1 MIGNGDKMKR
11 IGGKSFWIIL
21 IISIVCLILLIFGT
35 IFLTRTSAQKFY
47 SAGYIISSNA
57 SKTDKYYFNDN
68 TVYKENVFEEYIFK
82 DVNNKEV
89 STSKDNFIHYLDNSL
104 SFMKKGVILDLDNL
118 NTSLVPYYN
127 ITDKSLIKYNNG
139 SYYIENSDKTL
150 IFNNFLGRITE
161 NKYIVVGNAIEIK
174 LAGNDNSVKGDYFE
188 ILFIEDGIVK
198 IENQEGSYQT
208 VSSGTVIYIGED
220 IKIDLGEK
228 TVLYEDE
235 TRLTLN
241 EMTIDGNENI
251 DIKPSDGK
259 ADSDSTDD
267 NGNDNSEGNNSGNG
281 DDNQGENNGTGNGNQ
296 NSEGEHNSV
305 IKKEVSVDLITAK
318 VGINDISASFQ
329 VIDTDNFIKGN
340 LILTLTNT
348 TTGEIVYT
356 KLLAKVS
363 ELQDVSISSLS
374 PDCNYVMTVYED
386 SSGNM
391 NEYFK
396 KNFRTESLDLK
407 LIREIVTKESL
418 SYSLD
423 FGTNS
428 EIKSANVSLFDETNT
443 QVGQTYT
450 INNSGDNFVV
460 FDGLTKNT
468 TYRVVV
474 DSVIFNNTNYA
485 NIYTINTSD
494 TTLKEKPV
502 LGTISVET
510 DNENQIFKLS
520 ARDFEDIDNSITK
533 YTYEIYKAEDLT
545 LESINRAEPIYTFS
559 KDKLEDVTLKIG
571 ENNLV
576 GKQNYRYKIIVEYY
590 DNYKYNEIE
599 TGYSDNFIVL
609 GKPSIEFIQE
619 IVDFNQIVGIV
630 KLKDDSCTVPIPGRE
645 CFDETNTFTI
655 RYSDGITSSKRID
668 NVNFDKE
675 TLEYRLSLNG
685 LTENTTYTFEV
696 YGTIDLHDGTGKKE
710 DVYIGS
716 FVVKT
721 SGIEALKMQNWKQN
735 ASTFDIPVAVS
746 TEMVSTSPE
755 SDYGEKLASIKF
767 NLYRGD
773 VKNGIQSEPIATFED
788 NEDIKTKYYNKEF
801 QITSKLFG
809 IENLNSLR
817 ELSGGK
823 LSRYYTIEIT
833 DAFDAD
839 KTNEFTIIDNMFVF
853 ETPSIL
859 LLEDEVEM
867 PTIIVEEI
875 TNEQL
880 KSNEYNKKYSS
891 SLGDNIIV
899 GYQVTASFDKNKI
912 ESYFQGSNP
921 ITKLNFYAYDN
932 KGSEVKKIIIDLTQ
946 DKDIYEAY
954 FFLDNGTDFNTIDT
968 DMRRGNTYTF
978 AYDMSIDS
986 NNDGTDDTVFPST
999 KPTSEPF
1006 TSLKQDPTFNMYI
1019 DSSSPTS
1026 ITYKYKI
1033 TDIDNA
1039 LYKEAD
1045 AQNYHFY
1052 YKINDLDDEYQ
1063 SVIMKEDDFSTFTV
1077 SNLVN
1082 SSTYT
1087 LSYYRANSK
1096 RQGSISK
1103 ITMGKYFF
1111 DGYYDLT
1118 DYNLGYRLEYGN
1130 FDNRLKI
1137 VIDDNEFI
1145 DRISAYLVRLENADN
1160 KYEQVVTD
1168 LQSCDE
1174 NKCIIIDYADIE
1186 SFKGKDIT
1194 VTLQAFYDTGFIG
1207 FSQPT
1212 KLGVY
1217 LKDLGLV
1224 EAENMSKVGY
1234 VYQMTNTEIP
1244 GQYVYIESSSY
1255 LKSNT
1260 PKGILGFNLRTN
1272 TNPWYLTT
1280 TNLVDIKNNKF
1291 VPYGTIIKENDK
1303 VKVTQNGI
1311 IELSDS
1317 VSKATFNPKVLDIA
1331 EIQTSNNQFK
1341 FTSITP
1347 KVSTTSISLIN
1358 GAIVDIELSV
1368 SEETLATDFVQN
1380 DGKYK
1385 FYIDIYSDA
1394 ECSDEN
1400 FVKTVETD
1408 YENLK
1413 NVTFE
1418 GLNPDTE
1425 YYYKISADMN
1435 KNGSSVKT
1443 PLFDYNRSGYVE
1455 YKSKFKTLGKDEIFS
1470 RIDYNYN
1477 SEIFEELYSKR
1488 TLNILASLKTNTN
1501 MNIRFELY
1509 DINGDL
1515 EYEKTIANADIY
1527 QSSGR
1532 YVAKYVEDIT
1542 GDTFVFG
1549 ENYHTL
1555 KIYAV
1560 TTDLNLELE
1569 LYNAL
1574 LKNVMGGDI
1583 GELINPTFTVTPNA
1597 IIEESSTGDYTYG
1610 ITYNI
1615 VVQDEDRVIE
1625 DGIYE
1630 IELQD
1635 AAYNNACP
1643 GREEQC
1649 RRTIDIKK
1657 SGFVI
1662 TETFTNLEPDTNYV
1676 IYISAKTYRN
1686 NASLEEK
1693 EGIVYVRKSQY
1704 TKNKLNFSLGAVTP
1718 TATSKKELVITFTG
1732 ASNLEKTLKKLDYNI
1747 TVQGGER
1754 VASGSL
1760 QIGQDTNF
1768 KLDKD
1773 GYPTLTIT
1781 MPEGKE
1787 LGLNNYIL
1795 ITYWI
1800 EDEDGELV
1808 ELEIN
1813 GKTNHQYTVKNN
1825 TD

>member
-1 MIGNGDKMKR
+1 MIGNGDKMKKLA
-11 IGGKSFWIIL
+11 GKNFWIIL
-21 IISIVCLILLIFGT
+21 VISIICLILLVIGT
-35 IFLTRTSAQKFY
+35 IFLTRTSAKEFY

-57 SKTDKYYFNDN
+57 TKTDKYYFNDN
-68 TVYKENVFEEYIFK
+68 TVYKENVFEEYVFK
-82 DVNNKEV
+82 DVNDNEV

-104 SFMKKGVILDLDNL
+104 SFMKNGVILDLDNF

-127 ITDKSLIKYNNG
+127 ITDKSIIKYNNG
-139 SYYIENSDKTL
+139 SYHIENSDKTL
-150 IFNNFLGRITE
+150 IFNNFLGRITD
-161 NKYIVVGNAIEIK
+161 NKYIVVGNDVEIR
-174 LAGNDNSVKGDYFE
+174 LSGNDNPVKGSYFE

-208 VSSGTVIYIGED
+208 VSSGTTIYVGED

-228 TVLYEDE
+228 TVLYNDE
-235 TRLTLN
+235 PRLTLD

-251 DIKPSDGK
+251 DIKPSDDK
-259 ADSDSTDD
+259 V
-267 NGNDNSEGNNSGNG
+267 NIGNDGNEQQSGEGQEGTGNQEG
-281 DDNQGENNGTGNGNQ
+281 IGNQGENNQQTGE
-296 NSEGEHNSV
+296 EGENSSV

-318 VGINDISASFQ
+318 VGINDLSASFQ

-340 LILTLTNT
+340 LILTLTNV
-348 TTGEIVYT
+348 TTGEVVYT
-356 KLLAKVS
+356 KSLAKVS
-363 ELQDVSISSLS
+363 ELQDVNISSLS
-374 PDCNYVMTVYED
+374 PDCNYVMTVYEEN
-386 SSGNM
+386 SETR

-407 LIREIVTKESL
+407 LIREIVTQDSL

-423 FGTNS
+423 FGANS
-428 EIKSANVSLFDETNT
+428 EVKSANVSLFDEENN
-443 QVGQTYT
+443 QIGETYT
-450 INNSGDNFVV
+450 INNGQDNLVV

-468 TYRVVV
+468 TYKVVV

-494 TTLKEKPV
+494 ITLKEKPI

-510 DNENQIFKLS
+510 DNEAQIFKLS
-520 ARDFEDIDNSITK
+520 AKDFEDVDSSITK
-533 YTYEIYKAEDLT
+533 YTYEVYKAEDIT
-545 LESINRAEPIYTFS
+545 LDGINNASPVYTFS

-576 GKQNYRYKIIVEYY
+576 GKQNYRYKIVVEYY
-590 DNYKYNEIE
+590 DNYKYSEIE

-609 GKPSIEFIQE
+609 GKPSVEFIPE
-619 IVDFNQIVGIV
+619 TVDFNQIVGIV
-630 KLKDDSCTVPIPGRE
+630 KLKDDSCTVPIAGRS
-645 CFDETNTFTI
+645 CFDEDNTFTI
-655 RYSDGITSSKRID
+655 RYSDGATSNRIN
-668 NVNFDKE
+668 NVKFDSE
-675 TLEYRLSLNG
+675 TLEYHLSLGG

-696 YGTIDLHDGTGKKE
+696 YGALDLHDGSGRKE

-721 SGIEALKMQNWKQN
+721 VGIEALKMQNWKQN
-735 ASTFDIPVAVS
+735 NSTFDIPISVS
-746 TEMVSTSPE
+746 TEMVSTVPE
-755 SDYGEKLASIKF
+755 SDYGEKIASLTF

-773 VKNGIQSEPIATFED
+773 VKNGIQSEPIATFKD
-788 NEDIKTKYYNKEF
+788 IEDIKSKYYNKEF
-801 QITSKLFG
+801 QITSSMFG
-809 IENLNSLR
+809 IENLNMLR

-823 LSRYYTIEIT
+823 LSRYYTIEVT

-839 KTNEFTIIDNMFVF
+839 ETNEFTIMDNMFVF
-853 ETPSIL
+853 ETPSVL

-867 PTIIVEEI
+867 PTIVVEEI

-880 KSNEYNKKYSS
+880 KSNEYDKKYSV
-891 SLGDNIIV
+891 SLGDNIVV
-899 GYQVTASFDKNKI
+899 GYHVIASFDKAKI
-912 ESYFQGSNP
+912 ESYFQGNNP
-921 ITKLNFYAYDN
+921 VTKLNFYAYDSR
-932 KGSEVKKIIIDLTQ
+932 KVEIKKIVIDLIENENT
-946 DKDIYEAY
+946 YEAY
-954 FFLDNGTDFNTIDT
+954 FFLDNGTEFDIIDE

-978 AYDMSIDS
+978 AYDISIDS
-986 NNDGTDDTVFPST
+986 NNDGQDDTTFPST
-999 KPTSEPF
+999 KPTSDSF
-1006 TSLKQDPTFNMYI
+1006 TSTKQDPSFTMYI
-1019 DSSSPTS
+1019 DNSTSTS

-1039 LYKEAD
+1039 LYKNSDEE
-1045 AQNYHFY
+1045 NYNFY
-1052 YKINDLDDEYQ
+1052 YKVNDSDDEYT
-1063 SVIMKEDDFSTFTV
+1063 SAILKDSDFNTFTI
-1077 SNLVN
+1077 SNLTN
-1082 SSTYT
+1082 SSIYT
-1087 LSYYRANSK
+1087 LSYYRATNK
-1096 RQGSISK
+1096 REGSISK
-1103 ITMGKYFF
+1103 VTMGSYFF
-1111 DGYYDLT
+1111 DGYYDAENF
-1118 DYNLGYRLEYGN
+1118 NLGYRLEYGN

-1137 VIDDNEFI
+1137 IIDDNEFLN
-1145 DRISAYLVRLENADN
+1145 RISAYLVKLENSDE
-1160 KYEQVVTD
+1160 KYEQVITD

-1174 NKCIIIDYADIE
+1174 NKCIIIDYANIE
-1186 SFKGKDIT
+1186 TFKGKDIT
-1194 VTLQAFYDTGFIG
+1194 VTLEAFYDTGFIG

-1212 KLGVY
+1212 KLGTY

-1224 EAENMSKVGY
+1224 DEEDSSKVGY
-1234 VYQMTNTEIP
+1234 VYQTTNTEIP
-1244 GQYVYIESSSY
+1244 GQYVYIEASSY
-1255 LKSNT
+1255 LRSNT
-1260 PKGILGFNLRTN
+1260 PKGILGFNLRTD

-1303 VKVTQNGI
+1303 VRLTQDGI

-1317 VSKATFNPKVLDIA
+1317 VNRSTFNPKVLDIVS
-1331 EIQTSNNQFK
+1331 IQTDNNKFK

-1347 KVSTTSISLIN
+1347 KVSTTSTSLIN
-1358 GAIVDIELSV
+1358 GAIVNIDLSV
-1368 SEETLATDFVQN
+1368 SSETLATDFIMQ

-1385 FYIDIYSDA
+1385 FYIDIYASED
-1394 ECSDEN
+1394 CTDES

-1408 YENLK
+1408 YENLQ
-1413 NVTFE
+1413 NITFE
-1418 GLNPDTE
+1418 GLTPDTE

-1443 PLFDYNRSGYVE
+1443 PLFDYNRAGYVE

-1470 RIDYNYN
+1470 RIDYNYS
-1477 SEIFEELYSKR
+1477 SEISEDIYSKR
-1488 TLNILASLKTNTN
+1488 TLNISASLKTSTN
-1501 MNIRFELY
+1501 MDIRFELY
-1509 DINGDL
+1509 DINGGL
-1515 EYEKTIANADIY
+1515 EYQKTIPNVDIY
-1527 QSSGR
+1527 EGSSR
-1532 YVAKYVEDIT
+1532 YVARYVEDIT

-1569 LYNAL
+1569 LYNSPL
-1574 LKNVMGGDI
+1574 RNVMGGDI
-1583 GELINPTFTVTPNA
+1583 GELINPTFTVTPTS
-1597 IIEESSTGDYTYG
+1597 IIEEDEEGNYIYG

-1615 VVQDEDRVIE
+1615 VISDVDRVIK

-1643 GREEQC
+1643 GEEEKC

-1657 SGFVI
+1657 SGFAI

-1686 NASLEEK
+1686 NVSLEEK
-1693 EGIVYVRKSQY
+1693 EETVYVRKSQY
-1704 TKNKLNFSLGAVTP
+1704 TKSKLNFSLGAVTP
-1718 TATSKKELVITFTG
+1718 TAVSPKELVITFTG
-1732 ASNLEKTLKKLDYNI
+1732 ASNLENTLKKIDYNI

-1760 QIGQDTNF
+1760 EIGKDINF

-1781 MPEGKE
+1781 MPDNKE

-1800 EDEDGELV
+1800 ENEDGELA

-1825 TD
+1825 AS